1 MCWYIRRVKHVT
13 QLYSLAIH
21 NEGHNGNNTFH
32 TIFTHFYVKTLLR
45 ENQKKPFPP
54 ISGSSPGVV
63 NVNPP
68 WSRGQTS
75 TSADHSGTVV
85 HVIYCIISDLTWSFF
100 PAMFY
105 SLFCVHF
112 PIILHIAI
120 FQSKA
125 IHHKTTFL
133 AFFNLSSSLVN
144 ICKL

>member
-1 MCWYIRRVKHVT
+1 MRPSFIHSQSTMRVTMVI
-13 QLYSLAIH
+13 IH
-21 NEGHNGNNTFH
+21 FRQFSH
-32 TIFTHFYVKTLLR
+32 IFTLFLR
-45 ENQKKPFPP
+45 ENQKKLHFPP

-75 TSADHSGTVV
+75 TSADHSGMVV

-105 SLFCVHF
+105 CLFCVHF